1 MNRSFILFAFMLL
14 AMAAC
19 NSFDPS
25 FVANESK
32 GEKTS
37 TDSFRIPHSTTPLSQ
52 EEAVKVAR
60 QFSALNGVQ
69 TKANGAKEVSSVYA
83 IENNQGNPAMYAVNY
98 GKDDGFVIV
107 NTSRKYFPVLAFSE
121 KGHYA
126 QDRNSSGLDIWI
138 NEQKTMIE
146 AAETLPLDSLTV
158 VSRSWLNYEKNN
170 TTTKVQTKSGNT
182 YMPFRDS
189 AIAEWELEGYE
200 CMDLET
206 SAMYLNP
213 IIYNEWCELAEE
225 QSNTNYDYMESAVVL
240 YYTTENTS
248 QIGPF
253 LSTTWGR
260 YEPYNEGLNQ
270 INGLYPPAAC
280 SIVAMSQIMRY
291 YEWPTSYSW
300 SSMYNNTASYY
311 QKLLYY
317 NLGEAANTTYN
328 LNGSHASIYN
338 VRNAITNNQF
348 NYNASV
354 ISHSLSVVES
364 NILNGKPVFMQGQQ
378 DSSAHAW
385 VCDGR
390 QTNTLAIH
398 LTLMVF
404 TPDDRYSQ
412 LMGGHG
418 YYSDS
423 NTYKY
428 YHMNWGEEGDAD
440 GWFYNDSVAFSGYLY
455 NTWISFNFSSNRLDI
470 VNISPDN

>member
-69 TKANGAKEVSSVYA
+69 TKANGAKGVSSVYT
-83 IENNQGNPAMYAVNY
+83 IKNNQGNPAMYAVNY
-98 GKDDGFVIV
+98 GKNDGFVIV

-158 VSRSWLNYEKNN
+158 VLRSWLNYEKNN

-200 CMDLET
+200 CMDLQT
-206 SAMYLNP
+206 SGMYLNP

-225 QSNTNYDYMESAVVL
+225 QSNPNYDYMESAVVL
-240 YYTTENTS
+240 YYATQNTS
-248 QIGPF
+248 QVGPF
-253 LSTTWGR
+253 LSTTWGH
-260 YEPYNEGLNQ
+260 YAPYNQLVSPYTGNSAGHS
-270 INGLYPPAAC
+270 IAAM
-280 SIVAMSQIMRY
+280 AQIMRY
-291 YEWPTSYSW
+291 YQWPTIYPW
-300 SSMYNNTASYY
+300 STMSDTTATYY
-311 QKLLYY
+311 TQLLYY
-317 NLGEAANTTYN
+317 NLNRDAQTDSQGETVINN
-328 LNGSHASIYN
+328 LK
-338 VRNAITNNQF
+338 NAITGNQYHY
-348 NYNASV
+348 NYSASIV
-354 ISHSLSVVES
+354 NHSLSTAKS
-364 NILNGKPVFMQGQQ
+364 NINSGKPVYMQGETAQH
-378 DSSAHAW
+378 DKHAW
-385 VCDGR
+385 VCDGL
-390 QTNTLAIH
+390 QTYTMAIH
-398 LTLMVF
+398 LILMVY
-404 TPDDRYSQ
+404 TLDDDYSQ
-412 LMGGHG
+412 VMGGGG

-423 NTYKY
+423 NTYEY
-428 YHMNWGEEGDAD
+428 LHMNWCEKGSGN
-440 GWFYNDSVAFSGYLY
+440 GWFSGDNSSFSGYMNNVWTQNNY
-455 NTWISFNFSSNRLDI
+455 SSSRKDI
-470 VNISPDN
+470 VNITPNN